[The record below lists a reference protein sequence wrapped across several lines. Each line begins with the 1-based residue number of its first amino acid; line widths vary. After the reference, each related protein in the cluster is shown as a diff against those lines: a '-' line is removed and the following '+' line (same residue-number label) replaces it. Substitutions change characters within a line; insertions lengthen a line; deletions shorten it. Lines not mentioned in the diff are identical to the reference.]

1 MFPVSTYPGVR
12 SCACSENNFSPVRF
26 EGFAMRSHAP
36 AKADDTQKS
45 RTSQPASRQARA
57 GAFFIDN
64 RPEAAVQRQLKEL
77 PNTSPRATQL
87 KAQLDMIN
95 QSPRVLQ

>member
-1 MFPVSTYPGVR
+1 MFPVSVYPGVR
-12 SCACSENNFSPVRF
+12 SCACSGIKFYPVRF

-45 RTSQPASRQARA
+45 RTSQSASGQARA
-57 GAFFIDN
+57 EAFFIDN
-64 RPEAAVQRQLKEL
+64 RPQAAVQRQLKEL
-77 PNTSPRATQL
+77 SSTSPRATQI

-95 QSPRVLQ
+95 QSPRVL